1 MKQANTLEARKVL
14 HKAVKEAGSF
24 VQQTWTDPV
33 NWGDPDGNVRV
44 VTFRVA
50 DAERIAIVANK
61 AMATAGY
68 SNKVRGT
75 GVNDEYL
82 RVNATRSQS

>member
-33 NWGDPDGNVRV
+33 KWSDPDANERV

-50 DAERIAIVANK
+50 DAKSIAVLANK
-61 AMATAGY
+61 AMAAAGY
-68 SNKVRGT
+68 YNHVRGT
-75 GVNDEYL
+75 GVDDEYL
-82 RVNATRSQS
+82 RVNATRP